1 MMKRV
6 RKKPVASINVVP
18 YIDVMLV
25 LLVIFMIT
33 APMLTQGV
41 KVDLPVAQ
49 ASSIDSEE
57 NLPLIITIDREG
69 RYYINDENQQS
80 QQIGLNNV
88 LVRVLAEIEMS
99 SQEKKQKSI
108 LVRGDK
114 QVEYGQVIALMAIL
128 KKAGIPHVG
137 LMTESLESKEHT

>member
-41 KVDLPVAQ
+41 KVDLPAAQ
-49 ASSIDSEE
+49 TSSIDSEE
-57 NLPLIITIDREG
+57 NLPLIITIDKEG
-69 RYYINDENQQS
+69 HYYLNDENQQS
-80 QQIGLNNV
+80 QQLGLNNI
-88 LVRVLAEIEMS
+88 LIRVLAEIKMS

-114 QVEYGQVIALMAIL
+114 QVEYGQVIALMATL
-128 KKAGIPHVG
+128 KKAGVPQVG
-137 LMTESLESKEHT
+137 LMTEPLGSEEQA